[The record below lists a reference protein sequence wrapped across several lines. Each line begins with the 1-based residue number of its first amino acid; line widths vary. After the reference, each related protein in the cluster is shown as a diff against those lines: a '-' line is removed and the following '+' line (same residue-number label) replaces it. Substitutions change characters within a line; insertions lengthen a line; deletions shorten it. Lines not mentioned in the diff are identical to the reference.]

1 MNEKEKMQ
9 PKVRFRE
16 FTGENA
22 PDWEQRKLGEI
33 ANMHA
38 RIGWQN
44 LRTSEFLDSGEY
56 MLITGT
62 DFQDGKIDYSKVHY
76 VEKER
81 YEQDKKIQ
89 ILNGSI
95 LITKDG
101 TIGKVAYVENL
112 PMKATLNAGVFNLT
126 VVDDI
131 NTSSLYLYHYLKG
144 PFLLRFV
151 NKESTGGTIKH
162 LNQNVLVKFPIPL
175 PSYREQLKISSF
187 LTNIDKLLTLHQRK
201 LEQLEQLKNTLLSK
215 MFPKSGT
222 NIPEI
227 RFSGFTD
234 AWKQRKLKEM
244 LEERNELI
252 LESKDYPL
260 MSFVQGKGVI
270 PKSNRY
276 DRSFL
281 VKNDKKKYK
290 KTELNDFIYSSNNLE
305 TGSIGFNK
313 TGNAVI
319 SPVYSIFKSKNKLES
334 RFIGIISRRK
344 DFIAKMLKF
353 RQGVVYGQW
362 KIDEDDFLN
371 ISVFTPNIET
381 QKYIIDLFIII
392 DNYIAIHQRKLEQ
405 LKNLKQTLLNKM
417 FV

>member
-1 MNEKEKMQ
+1 MNEKKKMQ

-22 PDWEQRKLGEI
+22 SDWEQRKLGEVASVSMCKRI
-33 ANMHA
+33 YKNQTLIEGDIPFYKIGTFGGTPDSFISRELYEEYKSKYPYPNKGDILISASGSIGRTVEFTGKNEYFQDSNIVWLNHNENILNIFLKYFYLIVKWDGIEGTTIKRLYNENILKTEISFPSITEQE
-38 RIGWQN
+38 RIGQ
-44 LRTSEFLDSGEY
+44 F
-56 MLITGT
+56 
-62 DFQDGKIDYSKVHY
+62 F
-76 VEKER
+76 EK
-81 YEQDKKIQ
+81 
-89 ILNGSI
+89 L
-95 LITKDG
+95 
-101 TIGKVAYVENL
+101 
-112 PMKATLNAGVFNLT
+112 
-126 VVDDI
+126 
-131 NTSSLYLYHYLKG
+131 
-144 PFLLRFV
+144 
-151 NKESTGGTIKH
+151 
-162 LNQNVLVKFPIPL
+162 
-175 PSYREQLKISSF
+175 
-187 LTNIDKLLTLHQRK
+187 DKLITLHQRK

-252 LESKDYPL
+252 LESNDYPL
-260 MSFVQGKGVI
+260 MSFVQGKGVT

-371 ISVFTPNIET
+371 ISVSTPNIET

-392 DNYIAIHQRKLEQ
+392 DNYIAIHQRKLDQ

-417 FV
+417 FI

>member
-1 MNEKEKMQ
+1 MMMGDRIHAPQ
-9 PKVRFRE
+9 IRFSG
-16 FTGENA
+16 FSD
-22 PDWEQRKLGEI
+22 DWEQRKLGEI

-187 LTNIDKLLTLHQRK
+187 LTNIDKLITLHQCKLDKLINIKKSMLEKMFVEKNTDVPEIRFKGFTDTWEQRKLGEVASVSMCKRIYKNQTLIEGDIPFYKIGTFGGTPDSFISRELYEEYKSKYPYPNKGDILISASGSIGRTVEFTGKDEYFQDSNIVWLNHNENILNIFLKYFYLIVKWDGIEGTTIKRLYNENILKTEISFPSITEQERIGQFFEKLDKLITLHQRK
-201 LEQLEQLKNTLLSK
+201 LEKLKNIKTSC
-215 MFPKSGT
+215 
-222 NIPEI
+222 
-227 RFSGFTD
+227 
-234 AWKQRKLKEM
+234 
-244 LEERNELI
+244 LE
-252 LESKDYPL
+252 
-260 MSFVQGKGVI
+260 
-270 PKSNRY
+270 
-276 DRSFL
+276 
-281 VKNDKKKYK
+281 
-290 KTELNDFIYSSNNLE
+290 
-305 TGSIGFNK
+305 
-313 TGNAVI
+313 
-319 SPVYSIFKSKNKLES
+319 
-334 RFIGIISRRK
+334 
-344 DFIAKMLKF
+344 
-353 RQGVVYGQW
+353 
-362 KIDEDDFLN
+362 
-371 ISVFTPNIET
+371 
-381 QKYIIDLFIII
+381 
-392 DNYIAIHQRKLEQ
+392 
-405 LKNLKQTLLNKM
+405 KM